1 MPAPLRRLLARRT
14 IPAARKGP
22 RPPTIREH
30 DVASARVHPALDGV
44 RIGQL
49 SDIHVRGGVRPRR
62 LELAVEQMNALRPDF
77 VALTGDYVCIS
88 AVPLP
93 SLTEA
98 LRRLQMPA
106 FATLGNHDH
115 WCGAAKVRGALEDA
129 GVTVLTNEHR
139 RLEIRGAPLYLV
151 GVDDSVTRHHDPE
164 KAFRDVPEGATRV
177 VLSHDPNSADI
188 LWKYHP
194 ALILSG
200 HTHGGQ
206 VYFRKLT
213 PFISRKIGM
222 RYLHGFFEVEGS
234 VLYVNR
240 GLGAALPVRF
250 RAPTEVAHLTLRSA
264 AARLAEAA

>member
-1 MPAPLRRLLARRT
+1 MPASLSRLLSRRT
-14 IPAARKGP
+14 IPPARRGV
-22 RPPTIREH
+22 RPPTVREH
-30 DVASARVHPALDGV
+30 DVASPRVHPALDGV

-93 SLTEA
+93 SLTRT

-115 WCGAAKVRGALEDA
+115 WCGAVKVRAALEDA

-139 RLEIRGAPLYLV
+139 ELQVRGASLYLV
-151 GVDDSVTRHHDPE
+151 GVDDSVTRNHDPE
-164 KAFRDVPEGATRV
+164 KAFSGVPTDSTRV
-177 VLSHDPNSADI
+177 VLSHDPHSADF
-188 LWKYHP
+188 LHRYEP

-206 VYFRKLT
+206 VYFRGLT
-213 PFISRKIGM
+213 PFISQKLGM
-222 RYLHGFFEVEGS
+222 RYLHGFFEIEGT

-264 AARLAEAA
+264 RAPAIAA